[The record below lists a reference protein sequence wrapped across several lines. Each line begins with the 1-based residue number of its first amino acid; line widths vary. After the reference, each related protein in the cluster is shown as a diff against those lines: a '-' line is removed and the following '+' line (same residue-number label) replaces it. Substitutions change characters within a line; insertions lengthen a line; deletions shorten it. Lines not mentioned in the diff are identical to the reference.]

1 MKAKI
6 KKILN
11 AKNKK
16 PLVCLTA
23 YSKQYSK
30 ILDKHCDIILVG
42 DSMANTLYSMKDTH
56 QVTLDMMINHATSVQ
71 LGVKNALTVV
81 DMPKNSYRNVSEA
94 KKNAKL
100 IIKKT
105 KCNAV
110 KIESNRRNFLII
122 KKIVKEGIPVMGHI
136 GFTPQF
142 KSKFKPE
149 GLTNFQSLNLLNEA
163 KKIEE
168 AGAFAIVLEC
178 ISSKTAGSITKNLK
192 IPTIGIGSSVNCDGQ
207 VLVTDDILGLSGF
220 KPKFV
225 KKYVDLNKNIE
236 KGIKKYRNDVRNKT
250 FPKKINSF

>member
-1 MKAKI
+1 
-6 KKILN
+6 
-11 AKNKK
+11 
-16 PLVCLTA
+16 
-23 YSKQYSK
+23 
-30 ILDKHCDIILVG
+30 
-42 DSMANTLYSMKDTH
+42 MKDTH

-236 KGIKKYRNDVRNKT
+236 KGIKKYRNDVRKKT

>member
-1 MKAKI
+1 MKARI

-56 QVTLDMMINHATSVQ
+56 QVTLDMMINHAISVQ
-71 LGVKNALTVV
+71 LGVKKALTVV
-81 DMPKNSYRNVSEA
+81 DMPKNSYRNINEA

-110 KIESNRRNFLII
+110 KIESNKRNFLII

-142 KSKFKPE
+142 KSKFKPQ

-220 KPKFV
+220 KPRFV
-225 KKYVDLNKNIE
+225 KKYIDLNKNIE
-236 KGIKKYRNDVRNKT
+236 KSIKKYRNDVRKKT

>member
-1 MKAKI
+1 MKARI

-56 QVTLDMMINHATSVQ
+56 QVTLDMMINHAISVQ
-71 LGVKNALTVV
+71 LGVKKALTVV
-81 DMPKNSYRNVSEA
+81 DMPKNSYRNINEA

-110 KIESNRRNFLII
+110 KIESNKRNFLII

-142 KSKFKPE
+142 KSKFKPQ

-178 ISSKTAGSITKNLK
+178 ISSKTAGNITRNLK

-220 KPKFV
+220 KPRFV
-225 KKYVDLNKNIE
+225 KKYIDLNKNIE
-236 KGIKKYRNDVRNKT
+236 KSIKKYRNDVRKKT

>member
-1 MKAKI
+1 M
-6 KKILN
+6 
-11 AKNKK
+11 
-16 PLVCLTA
+16 
-23 YSKQYSK
+23 
-30 ILDKHCDIILVG
+30 
-42 DSMANTLYSMKDTH
+42 
-56 QVTLDMMINHATSVQ
+56 
-71 LGVKNALTVV
+71 
-81 DMPKNSYRNVSEA
+81 
-94 KKNAKL
+94 
-100 IIKKT
+100 
-105 KCNAV
+105 
-110 KIESNRRNFLII
+110 II

-236 KGIKKYRNDVRNKT
+236 KGIKKYRNDVRKKT